1 MIIHLIRHGK
11 TNQVSPSGRDYDR
24 ELLPKGRLQSEDL
37 GTYLSLPS
45 TCIVYCSSSVRT
57 LQTFELINRSQQ
69 LKSVSFH
76 EDLYLCSREHLLRF
90 INGLNHSHDILFVG
104 HNYGISDLASYLL
117 DEAIEMRT
125 GEYLSLEVDLASW
138 KLLSRGTATLLDRY
152 RPRVD

>member
-1 MIIHLIRHGK
+1 MILHLIRHGK

-24 ELLPKGRLQSEDL
+24 ELLPKGHAQCEDL
-37 GTYLSLPS
+37 GNYLSLPS
-45 TCIVYCSSSVRT
+45 TCAVYCSSAVRT
-57 LQTFELINRSQQ
+57 AQTFELINRSQQ

-90 INGLNHSHDILFVG
+90 INALNHKNDILIVG

-117 DEAIEMRT
+117 DEPIEMRT

-138 KLLSRGTATLLDRY
+138 KMLSRGTATLVDRY